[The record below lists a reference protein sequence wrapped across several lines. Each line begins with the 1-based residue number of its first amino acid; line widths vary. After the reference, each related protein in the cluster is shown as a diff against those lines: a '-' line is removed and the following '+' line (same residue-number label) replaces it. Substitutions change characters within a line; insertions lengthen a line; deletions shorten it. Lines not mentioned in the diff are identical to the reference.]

1 MLYSEELLEHYKNP
15 QNFRVMDSPTGKVT
29 LRNPLCGDVITLYV
43 QISNHKVKDATFQ
56 GEGCAISTA
65 SASIFTEYM
74 KGKSLSEL
82 QKIDQ
87 RRMIDIIGIEVSPG
101 RIKCLLL
108 PLEAVK
114 RALAKIV

>member
-1 MLYSEELLEHYKNP
+1 MLYTEELLEHYRNP
-15 QNFRVMDSPTGKVT
+15 QNFRVMSAPTQHIT
-29 LRNPLCGDVITLYV
+29 LRNPLCGDVITLFV
-43 QISNHKVKDATFQ
+43 HVRNQKVKDATFQ

-87 RRMIDIIGIEVSPG
+87 RRMMDIIGIEVSPG